1 MSVTITVSEVRT
13 ALYQASGSASGGGGA
28 RSTALLGQWFH
39 EVIRALVGHDP
50 HASLA
55 AALADAEPD
64 LDAWKKTLIAHVY
77 TTQVGPRLT
86 RQQAAL
92 HEVTPEIL
100 DFWQAIQAACHWL
113 AELSW
118 TVHHTDSARSAV
130 GERKWQTLA
139 ECFATEE
146 PLMCELREPSWSD
159 SVRLVGVADAVLRP
173 LTAHHWCALEFKL
186 GQTSPEADLGQA
198 CLYHLM
204 LSHAEA
210 AGAVGKSSATD
221 DQGTLAL
228 ISFRPERHEQLFSA
242 AALASARQRLIELI
256 GQLAGVAD
264 SSQVRQNV
272 ADVMFNPNANGVGE
286 TWNCDLRA
294 HADGVA
300 VKQLFQHVRQNLGDS
315 SPEPNNDHES
325 SPRISDEHRQLGQQ
339 LVRTFAEYGVTVAQ
353 DGDVVVGPTFLRFPM
368 KLGRGTK
375 VKSVT
380 NCAAELQTRLALT
393 AEPFIN
399 RDGGRLVVDVQRP
412 DRQTVWFEQVRGQLP
427 PPDPRL
433 GCSRI
438 PVGVNLY
445 GHLQFADLAETEH
458 AHLLVAGTTGS
469 GKSEWLRMA
478 VAGLLLTNSPDTL
491 RLLVIDPKRNAFHA
505 LRESRF
511 LWRPIVFPD
520 EQSASDVL
528 RELADEMDRRYQLL
542 DGADTHAELAARS
555 RVPLPR
561 IVCVC
566 DEYFDLINRNRAE
579 RKLIEEQVCRLGAKA
594 RAAGIHLILATQQPS
609 RETIKGTLDSNI
621 PARVGLRM
629 QKRLESTM
637 LLSDAGAERLLGHG
651 DLLFKDIGLPQ
662 RLQAPLLTPDER
674 DAIFHGR

>member
-1 MSVTITVSEVRT
+1 MPVTITVSEVRT
-13 ALYQASGSASGGGGA
+13 ALYQAARGVNGGGA

-39 EVIRALVGHDP
+39 ETIGVLVGHDP
-50 HASLA
+50 RASLA
-55 AALADAEPD
+55 AALADVEPD
-64 LDAWKKTLIAHVY
+64 LEVWKQSLIAHVY
-77 TTQVGPRLT
+77 TTLVGPRLT

-92 HEVTPEIL
+92 HEFTPQIL
-100 DFWQAIQAACHWL
+100 DFWQALQAACHWL

-118 TVHHTDSARSAV
+118 SVQPTDSSHSA
-130 GERKWQTLA
+130 WQTLA
-139 ECFATEE
+139 ECFATDE
-146 PLMCELREPSWSD
+146 PLMCELREPGWSD
-159 SVRLVGVADAVLRP
+159 SVRLVGTADAVLRP
-173 LTAHHWCALEFKL
+173 ATVRHWCALEFKL
-186 GQTSPEADLGQA
+186 GQTSPAADLGQA

-204 LSHAEA
+204 LSHAQA
-210 AGAVGKSSATD
+210 RDADG
-221 DQGTLAL
+221 QGTLAL
-228 ISFRPERHEQLFSA
+228 VSFRPERHEQLFSA
-242 AALASARQRLIELI
+242 EALASARQRLIELI
-256 GQLAGVAD
+256 GQLAGVAGRTGTLARLEPGD
-264 SSQVRQNV
+264 GQESSSRSSHVRQNV
-272 ADVMFNPNANGVGE
+272 
-286 TWNCDLRA
+286 
-294 HADGVA
+294 
-300 VKQLFQHVRQNLGDS
+300 GDRHR
-315 SPEPNNDHES
+315 EPNDGQECPS
-325 SPRISDEHRQLGQQ
+325 YISDEHRELGQQ

-353 DGDVVVGPTFLRFPM
+353 DGEVIVGPTFLRFPM
-368 KLGRGTK
+368 TLGRGTK

-412 DRQTVWFEQVRGQLP
+412 DRQTVWFEHVRGQLP
-427 PPDPRL
+427 APDARL
-433 GCSRI
+433 GGSRI
-438 PVGVNLY
+438 PIGVDLD
-445 GHLQFADLAETEH
+445 GRLQFADLAQTEH

-505 LRESRF
+505 LRESRY

-520 EQSASDVL
+520 EQSTSDVL

-555 RVPLPR
+555 QVPLPR

-609 RETIKGTLDSNI
+609 RETIKGALDSNI

-637 LLSDAGAERLLGHG
+637 LLSEPGAERLLGHG
-651 DLLFKDIGLPQ
+651 DLLFKDIGPPQ